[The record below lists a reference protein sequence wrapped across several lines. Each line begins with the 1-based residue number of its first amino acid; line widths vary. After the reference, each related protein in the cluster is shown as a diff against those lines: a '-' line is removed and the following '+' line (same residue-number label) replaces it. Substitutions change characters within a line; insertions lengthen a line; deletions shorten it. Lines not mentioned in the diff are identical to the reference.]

1 MKQFLY
7 SFVLVGL
14 FISFASGA
22 DAKIWRLN
30 NSNNQTLNPA
40 INADFTGTIQQVH
53 DDARVQNGDT
63 VHVEQSAYTYGPLTM
78 TKRLILIGPGY
89 FQNENPKT
97 QVTKD
102 YGATIGVLNISS
114 PGAAGSVISGLSFS
128 GSNIYLGANRLIFEN
143 NYVSQVYTQIYIG
156 SGSAINID
164 SIVMRSNYIVA
175 NYTGYHPIT
184 VRPSTSGQISNFIF
198 SNNILSTGVLNNTT
212 GLLLN
217 SLFSGI
223 IRNNTFYGGMNM
235 VVYNMYVVNNL
246 SNFANASVQ
255 GNGFENCV
263 LEYNMGMNDNQYVTP
278 SRLNIN
284 NTNINSSTNVTQ
296 LLIGIGT
303 TDGKWGLQSSSPA
316 KAAGKNGVDLGA
328 FGGQIPY
335 TLSGMPRVPNIYYIK
350 IAPINPGASSISV
363 TVSAKSN

>member
-1 MKQFLY
+1 ML
-7 SFVLVGL
+7 GL
-14 FISFASGA
+14 FVSFASGA

-30 NSNNQTLNPA
+30 NSNGQTLNPA
-40 INADFTGTIQQVH
+40 INADFTGTIQQMH
-53 DDARVQNGDT
+53 DDSRVQNGDT
-63 VHVEQSAYTYGPLTM
+63 VHVEQSSYTYGSLTM
-78 TKRLILIGPGY
+78 TKRLIIIGPGY

-114 PGAAGSVISGLSFS
+114 SAAAGSVISGLSFS
-128 GSNIYLGANRLIFEN
+128 GSNIYLGADRLIFEN
-143 NYVSQVYTQIYIG
+143 NYVTNVYTQIYIG
-156 SGSAINID
+156 SGNATNID

-175 NYTGYHPIT
+175 NYAGYHPIT
-184 VRPSTSGQISNFIF
+184 VRPSTTGQISNFIF
-198 SNNILSTGVLNNTT
+198 SNNIVSTGVLNNTT
-212 GLLLN
+212 GLFLN

-235 VVYNMYVVNNL
+235 FVYNMYVVNNL
-246 SNFANASVQ
+246 SNLSTAGAS

-263 LEYNMGMNDNQYVTP
+263 LEYNMGVNNNQYVVP
-278 SRLNIN
+278 SRLNTN
-284 NTNINSSTNVTQ
+284 NTNTNNLTNVTQ
-296 LLIGIGT
+296 LLIGTGS
-303 TDGKWGLQSSSPA
+303 TDGKWDLQASSPA
-316 KAAGKNGVDLGA
+316 KGAGKNGVDLGA

-335 TLSGMPRVPNIYYIK
+335 TLSGMPRVPNIYSIS